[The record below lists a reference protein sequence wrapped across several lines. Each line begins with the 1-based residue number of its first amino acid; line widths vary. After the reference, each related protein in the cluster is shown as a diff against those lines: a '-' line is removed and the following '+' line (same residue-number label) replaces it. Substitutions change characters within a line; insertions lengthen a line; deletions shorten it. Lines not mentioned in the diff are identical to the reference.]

1 MVLGKFMDYFILIET
16 VSAFMVFLIV
26 HVIVLRR
33 ISDRSVI
40 PVFWMTYAASGVV
53 SYVLMGIL
61 WLPAMSIAPQLF
73 TTLVSWILYTL
84 LVGNYFMGIFGVMES
99 SIRMRVLGD
108 IARAGQSGISRKAIL
123 SAYNH
128 TKIVDRRL
136 ARFVASGDIELVSGA
151 YVSRKP
157 ITFFLLPALVLRF
170 VWWAYGRT
178 NIVYVK

>member
-1 MVLGKFMDYFILIET
+1 MDYFIITTALG
-16 VSAFMVFLIV
+16 AFVTFLIA
-26 HVIVLRR
+26 HVVVLRQ

-40 PVFWMTYAASGVV
+40 PVFWMTYAATGIAT
-53 SYVLMGIL
+53 YLLMSSLALPGI
-61 WLPAMSIAPQLF
+61 PIADALF
-73 TTLVSWILYTL
+73 TIFVSWALYTL

-99 SIRMRVLGD
+99 SIRMRVLGEIVRTGSD
-108 IARAGQSGISRKAIL
+108 GVSIKTL
-123 SAYNH
+123 LTKYNH
-128 TKIVDRRL
+128 TKIVDKRL
-136 ARFVASGDIELVSGA
+136 VRFVASGDIELVRGA